1 MPPLSGISGES
12 RTPGRD
18 ARRIYSVTELTAR
31 IKSLL
36 EERFPFVW
44 IHGEISNLRVPASGH
59 CYFTLKDET
68 AQIAAVMFRSQ
79 GRQLTFAPADGMGV
93 VGFGRISVFE
103 PRGAYQIIL
112 EYLEP
117 AGIGALQLAYE
128 RLKSRLAAEGYF
140 DEGRKRKIPFLP
152 RKIGIVTSPTGAV
165 VRDIITVATRRN
177 PRVHLEIVPV
187 RVQGAEAESE
197 IVAAI
202 ELLNRR
208 ADADLV
214 ILARGGGSL
223 EDLQAFNS
231 ERVAMAVFHSS
242 IPVVSA
248 VGHETDFTIADFVAD
263 LRAPTPSAA
272 AELAVPDLRM
282 LTERVE
288 AMSASLRFSIE
299 RRAAALRERLA
310 NLQARLADP
319 RRSVQAWWLRLDD
332 LGGRLARL
340 AAGRIERERERLGWI
355 ARRLDSN
362 SPMALLDKYKSIL
375 LNYNKNILIFI
386 KIILD
391 NKHREL
397 DAARIRLETLS
408 PLAVLRR
415 GYSITRTLPEG
426 RVLLDPEGVLLGEQ
440 VEVRLALGRLVCR
453 VEERERHGQEEL

>member
-1 MPPLSGISGES
+1 
-12 RTPGRD
+12 
-18 ARRIYSVTELTAR
+18 
-31 IKSLL
+31 
-36 EERFPFVW
+36 
-44 IHGEISNLRVPASGH
+44 
-59 CYFTLKDET
+59 
-68 AQIAAVMFRSQ
+68 
-79 GRQLTFAPADGMGV
+79 
-93 VGFGRISVFE
+93 
-103 PRGAYQIIL
+103 
-112 EYLEP
+112 
-117 AGIGALQLAYE
+117 
-128 RLKSRLAAEGYF
+128 
-140 DEGRKRKIPFLP
+140 
-152 RKIGIVTSPTGAV
+152 V